1 MGQHTKRQIA
11 LRLSDAAHDRLER
24 LAEKRGSTKTQVIED
39 ALAALDAGEQ
49 LTQADVIAAI
59 KRNWKGK

>member
-11 LRLSDAAHDRLER
+11 LRLSDAAHDRLDR
-24 LAEKRGSTKTQVIED
+24 LTAKRGSTKTQVIED

-59 KRNWKGK
+59 RRNWKGK